1 MVVGILCINVYLS
14 GSLSLKDKRRI
25 IRSSLARVQNK
36 FNVSAAEVDFQDDWH
51 RSGFGFSCV
60 TNETGHADSMMGAVL
75 RFIESDPQME
85 VIGVS
90 TEVIHL

>member
-1 MVVGILCINVYLS
+1 MVVGILRIEVHLS
-14 GSLSLKDKRRI
+14 GPLSLKDKRRI
-25 IRSSLARVQNK
+25 IKSSLARIQNK

-60 TNETGHADSMMGAVL
+60 SNEAGHADSMMGAVL